1 MLVTDIMSK
10 EQTAGASGA
19 LYHGGASRSGGH
31 VREPKNWVACCLG
44 NERQWQQ
51 VHAVGWPWDD
61 DDDGDD
67 DDDDD
72 EARQR
77 AARRTEGEIWERSGV
92 TNWFNSGL
100 GKT

>member
-1 MLVTDIMSK
+1 MATS
-10 EQTAGASGA
+10 
-19 LYHGGASRSGGH
+19 
-31 VREPKNWVACCLG
+31 LG

-51 VHAVGWPWDD
+51 VHAVGWLWDD
-61 DDDGDD
+61 DDDD

-92 TNWFNSGL
+92 TNWFNSVL